1 MGAGDD
7 RPGEPHPQDVRGFR
21 HGRIPRAVR
30 AQQILDCAEA
40 LFVEHGLEGV
50 SVEDICRAAE
60 VSRPVFYDH
69 FGSRTG
75 AYLACVRRIRQ
86 EFQEALLGLMHGTES
101 ADLSTVFRI
110 AGEAFFTLIEQ
121 APCRWAMLYPAMGM
135 SGESND
141 QMDSLREETVQT
153 IVLLIRTRLPEI
165 STTDAVVAAQM
176 ISGGGEQLGRWWLRH
191 GDRAT
196 RDEVIDAYQRYAT
209 AALLGM

>member
-1 MGAGDD
+1 MAAGDD
-7 RPGEPHPQDVRGFR
+7 RPGEAHPQDVQGFR
-21 HGRIPRAVR
+21 HGRVPRAVR
-30 AQQILDCAEA
+30 AQQLLDCAEA
-40 LFVEHGLEGV
+40 LFVEHGLDGV

-75 AYLACVRRIRQ
+75 AYIACVRRIRQ
-86 EFQEALLGLMHGTES
+86 EFQEGLLGLMRVAES
-101 ADLSTVFRI
+101 ADLATVFRV

-121 APCRWAMLYPAMGM
+121 APHRWAMLYPAMGL
-135 SGESND
+135 SRESAD
-141 QMDSLREETVQT
+141 QLESLREETVQT
-153 IVLLIRTRLPEI
+153 LVVLIRTRLPEF
-165 STTDAVVAAQM
+165 STTDAMVAAQM

-191 GDRAT
+191 RDEAS